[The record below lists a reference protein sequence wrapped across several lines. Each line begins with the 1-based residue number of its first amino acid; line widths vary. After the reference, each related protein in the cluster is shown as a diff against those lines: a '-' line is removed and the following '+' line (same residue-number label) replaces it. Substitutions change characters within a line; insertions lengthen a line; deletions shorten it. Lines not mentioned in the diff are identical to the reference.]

1 MTESLATEAGSDAD
15 SSDATASTPGAGGGR
30 RDVFASR
37 KGALAK
43 YLGVRLLLVVP
54 TVWILVTVVFFVL
67 RIAGDPITAK
77 LGGILPPA
85 QIAARRHA
93 AGLDR
98 PILTQYWDYLKG
110 LVTGDL
116 GRASVDGEKIST
128 VIVTYGA
135 ATLELVFWSLLVAFI
150 VGIPLGRYAATHRDR
165 LPDVA
170 LRILAILFYAAPVFF
185 VGMVMKLIFS
195 AELGWLPSNGRADV
209 STELAIQNVSPKT
222 NIYIIDALLYGDNGY
237 IVDVLKHAILPS
249 LALGLLT
256 AGIFLRL
263 VRVNLLQTLRSGY
276 VEAARARGLS
286 ERKVVGRHAFRN
298 SMVPVVTVIGMQI
311 AMMLGGVVLTETT
324 FEWKGLGYQLAR
336 YLQDSDYIAV
346 QGIVAFIAV
355 VIAVISFIID
365 AVVAMIDPRIR
376 F

>member
-1 MTESLATEAGSDAD
+1 MTESLAAVAGSDVETD
-15 SSDATASTPGAGGGR
+15 GATSTPAPGGR
-30 RDVFASR
+30 RGDLFASR

-43 YLGVRLLLVVP
+43 YLGVRLLLIVP
-54 TVWILVTVVFFVL
+54 TIWILVTVVFFVL
-67 RIAGDPITAK
+67 RIAGAPISAK
-77 LGGILPPA
+77 LGGILPPE
-85 QIAARRHA
+85 QIAERRRA

-98 PILTQYWDYLKG
+98 PILVQYWDYLKG
-110 LVTGDL
+110 LCTGDL

-135 ATLELVFWSLLVAFI
+135 ATLELVFWSLLVAFL
-150 VGIPLGRYAATHRDR
+150 VGIPLGRFAATHRDR
-165 LPDVA
+165 FSDVT
-170 LRILAILFYAAPVFF
+170 LRIMAILFYAAPVFF
-185 VGMVMKLIFS
+185 VGMVFKLIFS
-195 AELGWLPSNGRADV
+195 AELGWLPSNGRADI

-222 NIYIIDALLYGDNGY
+222 NIYIIDALLYGDTGY
-237 IVDVLKHAILPS
+237 IWDVLKHAILPA
-249 LALGLLT
+249 LALGLMT
-256 AGIFLRL
+256 AGVFLRL

-311 AMMLGGVVLTETT
+311 AMMLGGAVLTETT

-355 VIAVISFIID
+355 VIALISFVID